1 MKTHAPRFEP
11 FAPEYLDD
19 PYAVYPALREASPAF
34 YDADLDHWVLTR
46 YHDIVEVLRNSATF
60 SAANSIDPFTPLC
73 PRAAAELKAGGY
85 AAVPVL
91 VNVDPPAHARQ
102 RRVANVA
109 FTPKRVAVLE
119 ETVRELMQRFFNEHL
134 HLGRA
139 DLIAD
144 LAWALPALVLFRVL
158 GLPDSDLVQ
167 VKQGA
172 RHRGNVIQGYSTD
185 DEQVEA
191 AKGLAS
197 FWRYAAT
204 LVRERSERPRDDFV
218 SAALAAGN
226 GNEPDLTHEEVTS
239 LALIVLFAGHETTT
253 NLLGNAFRRLLEERV
268 QWEAICADASL
279 IPNAVEEVLR
289 FDSSAVGWRQK
300 TKRAVEFHGVAV
312 PANARLLLLLGSA
325 NRDPAVFDEPERFD
339 IRRKNARAHLSFGA
353 GIHTC
358 LGAPLARLEARVV
371 LEEVSRRLPGLR
383 LVPGIRFEYP
393 ASIAMRGPRSV
404 PVRWSHRSAERL
416 QGHRDGTE

>member
-1 MKTHAPRFEP
+1 MKTHGAPRFEP

-19 PYAVYPALREASPAF
+19 PYAVYPALREVSPAF
-34 YDADLDHWVLTR
+34 YDPSLDHWVLTR
-46 YHDIVEVLRNSATF
+46 YHDIVEVLQNSATF
-60 SAANSIDPFTPLC
+60 SAANSIDPFRPLC
-73 PRAAAELKAGGY
+73 PRAASELKAGGY

-109 FTPKRVAVLE
+109 FTPKRIALLE
-119 ETVRELMQRFFNEHL
+119 ETVRGLVQRFFDGHL
-134 HLGRA
+134 HAGRA

-167 VKQGA
+167 VKRGA
-172 RHRGNVIQGYSTD
+172 RHRGNVIHGYATE

-191 AKGLAS
+191 AQGLAS

-204 LVRERSERPRDDFV
+204 LVSERSARPRDDFI
-218 SAALAAGN
+218 SAALAAEN
-226 GNEPDLTHEEVTS
+226 GTEPDLTHDEVTS
-239 LALIVLFAGHETTT
+239 LALIMLFAGHETTT
-253 NLLGNAFRRLLEERV
+253 NLLGNAFRRLLEKRDA
-268 QWEAICADASL
+268 WEAICADPSL

-289 FDSSAVGWRQK
+289 FDSSALSWRQK
-300 TKRAVEFHGVAV
+300 AKRAVEFDGVAI
-312 PANARLLLLLGSA
+312 PENARLLLLLGSA

-353 GIHTC
+353 GTHTC
-358 LGAPLARLEARVV
+358 LGAPLARLETRVV
-371 LEEVSRRLPGLR
+371 LEEVSRRLPDLR
-383 LVPGIRFEYP
+383 LAPGICFEYP

-404 PVRWSHRSAERL
+404 PVRWSGR
-416 QGHRDGTE
+416 